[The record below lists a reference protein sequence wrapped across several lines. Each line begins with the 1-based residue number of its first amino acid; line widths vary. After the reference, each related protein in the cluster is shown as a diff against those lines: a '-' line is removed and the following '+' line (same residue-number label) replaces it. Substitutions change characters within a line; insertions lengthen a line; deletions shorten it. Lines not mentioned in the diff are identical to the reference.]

1 MAAMLRLA
9 IILAFVVLSLAGPSR
24 AQANGPDLRG
34 IGLIELGA
42 RGGCTGTLIEPDLV
56 LTAAHC
62 LVSPAKNKKLK
73 ATDFYFHPTTIT
85 GHPGE
90 GFRGQVMAVH
100 PVYLLPGLAYDRR
113 IPRDL
118 GLLRLERPV
127 PASLATPIPPG
138 GADLFDDRGFVMA
151 FRGPESVA
159 RQRICQPFALQEG
172 LLTLGCE
179 VMSGESGSP
188 FFVVRDGAPAVV
200 SVVSSR
206 SNAGRQPLALTAE
219 LASGLPGLLEA
230 FRSAGD
236 SVE

>member
-1 MAAMLRLA
+1 MLRFA
-9 IILAFVVLSLAGPSR
+9 IILALVVLALPGSAP
-24 AQANGPDLRG
+24 AQDIAPDLRG
-34 IGLIELGA
+34 IGLIELGTK
-42 RGGCTGTLIEPDLV
+42 GGCTGTLIEPDLV

-62 LVSPAKNKKLK
+62 LVSGDKNKKLK

-90 GFRGQVMAVH
+90 GFKGQVMAVH
-100 PVYLLPGLAYDRR
+100 PVYLLPGLTYDRR

-127 PASLATPIPPG
+127 PADLATPIPPG
-138 GADLFDDRGFVMA
+138 GAELFNDRGFVMA
-151 FRGPESVA
+151 FRGPKSVA
-159 RQRICQPFALQEG
+159 RQRICQPFALHEG

-188 FFVVRDGAPAVV
+188 FFVLRDGAPAVV

-206 SNAGRQPLALTAE
+206 TSSGHQPLALSAE

-230 FRSAGD
+230 FRSAKEV
-236 SVE
+236 VE